1 MTRKLSRRPTGL
13 VALILLVAATPTL
26 ADDCTYLPAF
36 RQAVQAKDIPAAKAI
51 EAKIAVDAVCGPL
64 TNRVRL
70 QRVLLETAAA
80 EALLERPGREAER
93 EALLTSAAEPGL
105 FWGASLAMGDLRFSQ
120 RRFVDATRAY
130 EQAIDIANNHALTP
144 APAEASIVKRMYSR
158 AAQARLLAA
167 NEERAGA
174 SYVQVAKGDRGEVA
188 GMYSVNSRGP
198 TPESIPVPIN
208 FETASAKMTTI
219 GEQAAEELAAAI
231 KAQQPGE
238 VTIVGHADERG
249 SDSYNM
255 GLSEKRARAV
265 KDYLVSHSVNAVIKV
280 VAKGKRDPLQIEDKS
295 GMSKEDIWALNRRVE
310 WRRSSGQE

>member
-1 MTRKLSRRPTGL
+1 MTRKMSLRPTAF
-13 VALILLVAATPTL
+13 VPLILLLTATYSL
-26 ADDCTYLPAF
+26 ADDCSYLPAF
-36 RQAVQAKDIPAAKAI
+36 RQAVQNKDIPAAKAI

-70 QRVLLETAAA
+70 QRVLLETTAA

-93 EALLTSAAEPGL
+93 EALLASAAEPGL
-105 FWGASLAMGDLRFSQ
+105 FWGASLAIGDLRFSQ

-130 EQAIDIANNHALTP
+130 EQAIDIANSHALTP
-144 APAEASIVKRMYSR
+144 TPVESSIVKRMYGR
-158 AAQARLLAA
+158 AGQARLLAA
-167 NEERAGA
+167 NEESAGA

-188 GMYSVNSRGP
+188 GMYSINTRGP

-208 FETASAKMTTI
+208 FETASAKMTAI

-231 KAQQPGE
+231 KAQQPAE

-249 SDSYNM
+249 TDTYNM

-265 KDYLVSHSVNAVIKV
+265 KDYLTSHGVNAVIKV
-280 VAKGKRDPLQIEDKS
+280 VAKGKRDPLQIDDTS

-310 WRRSSGQE
+310 WRRSTGQE